1 MVDGRK
7 DCGSPPFPD
16 PPEHWSEHTK
26 LLYHQIM
33 TDLCTE
39 QSSEQGM
46 SCDRGVAVSVKPFS
60 VERLHSMGGKPY
72 WHVGLLPHSAP
83 PHWDIMPASVAAHP
97 EDYSYGENWLAF
109 REEVNVE
116 QAKELIPARYL
127 DQALNGGCTVCGAN
141 CAMTDWGDGMPHE
154 YRVAEGAIFFFDSQF
169 GWEGTDIN
177 YCPQCGRA
185 LREK

>member
-1 MVDGRK
+1 M
-7 DCGSPPFPD
+7 
-16 PPEHWSEHTK
+16 
-26 LLYHQIM
+26 
-33 TDLCTE
+33 
-39 QSSEQGM
+39 
-46 SCDRGVAVSVKPFS
+46 
-60 VERLHSMGGKPY
+60 
-72 WHVGLLPHSAP
+72 LPHSAP